1 MATRGDVL
9 ARLAQTRDELTVLV
23 ESAPEEAW
31 QKATYEGWTCH
42 DLLAHIASTS
52 GPAGFILM
60 MAKSGP
66 PSGGGGPPFDQDAFN
81 KQQVAMRAERSATD
95 ILNEIR
101 SNIQRDI
108 QAVEGASDELLQQH
122 FRAQWGTEGTVAEVI
137 IASHN
142 FHLGMHIAD
151 LRAGLA
157 G

>member
-1 MATRGDVL
+1 MATREDVL
-9 ARLAQTRDELTVLV
+9 ARLTQTRDEITALV
-23 ESAPEEAW
+23 EGAPEAVW
-31 QKATYEGWTCH
+31 ARATYEGWTCH

-60 MAKSGP
+60 MAKAGP
-66 PSGGGGPPFDQDAFN
+66 PQGGGGPAFDQDAFN
-81 KQQVAMRAERSATD
+81 KQQVTMRAERSVAD

-108 QAVEGASDELLQQH
+108 QAVEGASDELLAQY
-122 FRAQWGTEGTVAEVI
+122 FVAQWGTEGSVAEVI

-151 LRAGLA
+151 LRKALG
-157 G
+157 

>member
-1 MATRGDVL
+1 MRTRAEVI
-9 ARLAQTRDELTVLV
+9 ARLTQTRDEVTALV
-23 ESAPEEAW
+23 EGAPEGAW
-31 QKATYEGWTCH
+31 AKATYEGWTCH

-66 PSGGGGPPFDQDAFN
+66 PSGGGPAFDQDAFN
-81 KQQVAMRAERSATD
+81 KQQVSMRAERSVAD
-95 ILNEIR
+95 ILDEIR
-101 SNIQRDI
+101 SNIQRDM
-108 QAVEGASDELLQQH
+108 QAVEGASEELLAQH
-122 FRAQWGTEGTVAEVI
+122 FVAQWGTEGSVAEVI

-151 LRAGLA
+151 LRKGL